1 MEIVKEF
8 PASQILNSIAEINDD
23 KETLK
28 VVVRLINMWTI
39 PRSRKFTIELIL
51 VDKKVSGS
59 INNCT
64 LWEALAMELK
74 DYLDRHVTRSV
85 VLLLSMAK
93 MKEAR
98 VYGSQIFVN
107 NNMKEIVEFKDRL
120 ATSMDPSQ
128 ITMIPC
134 IQRGSQTF
142 GSSLYFFGDRF
153 LHNAHVKCFDK
164 VSQVKKECMCVIV
177 ATITNL
183 LVANGWIYEACL
195 KCNKKVYEEA
205 LSFICVGC
213 GNESAST
220 IPKFRVEVRVAQ
232 SLEYAIFTLWD
243 RECYA
248 LINETATDIKQIII
262 YEEGV
267 FDPIDIPEAL
277 NRVLGKRLAFRF
289 KVVPGNTH
297 EALISFV
304 LAKFPSLDL
313 RVTFNNNASQP
324 LLSLIHIY

>member
-1 MEIVKEF
+1 ML
-8 PASQILNSIAEINDD
+8 PRQRDLCGLNSIAEINDD

-39 PRSRKFTIELIL
+39 PRSPKFTIELIL

-98 VYGSQIFVN
+98 
-107 NNMKEIVEFKDRL
+107 
-120 ATSMDPSQ
+120 
-128 ITMIPC
+128 
-134 IQRGSQTF
+134 
-142 GSSLYFFGDRF
+142 
-153 LHNAHVKCFDK
+153 
-164 VSQVKKECMCVIV
+164 
-177 ATITNL
+177 
-183 LVANGWIYEACL
+183 ANGWIYEACL

-289 KVVPGNTH
+289 KDEDEPSISLVH
-297 EALISFV
+297 ENNDVIDSRCKSFQCTRWKHKNLLRLGLYV
-304 LAKFPSLDL
+304 DMNKLPSS
-313 RVTFNNNASQP
+313 AA
-324 LLSLIHIY
+324 